1 MRRMPNDRTGRKNQ
15 INYFINPLN
24 LCIMSVKYRKVKN
37 NRKGSAT
44 RGKIYGKAVVD
55 GVIRTKEIAEK
66 IGKRCT
72 LTEPDII
79 AVINALETEIAYAL
93 ADGKRVILDGFG
105 SFKVGISTSPAD
117 TPKKF
122 TTANIK
128 GFHVV
133 FAPAIEM
140 YMNKRIKSMLRGVK
154 VEEMTEYNGLD
165 DGSNGGSDGTS
176 GGGSDSGS
184 DGGGNSGGSSTGDN
198 KDTGGTGDNK
208 GTGGSGDNKGTDSSG
223 DNEHIVL

>member
-1 MRRMPNDRTGRKNQ
+1 
-15 INYFINPLN
+15 
-24 LCIMSVKYRKVKN
+24 MSVKYRKVVN
-37 NRKGSAT
+37 NRKNSKT
-44 RGKIYGKAVVD
+44 EGKVYGRAVVD
-55 GVIRTKEIAEK
+55 GVIDTKEIAGK
-66 IGKRCT
+66 ISKRCT

-165 DGSNGGSDGTS
+165 SGSDGTS
-176 GGGSDSGS
+176 GGTSGGGSDGGS
-184 DGGGNSGGSSTGDN
+184 HGGGNSGGSSTGDN
-198 KDTGGTGDNK
+198 KDTGGSGDNK
-208 GTGGSGDNKGTDSSG
+208 DTGGSGDNKDTGSSG

>member
-1 MRRMPNDRTGRKNQ
+1 
-15 INYFINPLN
+15 
-24 LCIMSVKYRKVKN
+24 MSVKYRKVKN

-105 SFKVGISTSPAD
+105 SFKVGISTSPVD

-165 DGSNGGSDGTS
+165 DGSDGGGTTS
-176 GGGSDSGS
+176 GGSNAGGSSTGGTTGDKNPGSTGSGS
-184 DGGGNSGGSSTGDN
+184 DGGD
-198 KDTGGTGDNK
+198 KDTGGDGD
-208 GTGGSGDNKGTDSSG
+208 STDVT
-223 DNEHIVL
+223 I

>member
-1 MRRMPNDRTGRKNQ
+1 
-15 INYFINPLN
+15 
-24 LCIMSVKYRKVKN
+24 MSVKYRKVKN

-165 DGSNGGSDGTS
+165 DGSNGGGTTS
-176 GGGSDSGS
+176 GGS
-184 DGGGNSGGSSTGDN
+184 NAGGSSTGGSTGDKN
-198 KDTGGTGDNK
+198 PGSTGSGTDGGGKDTGSDG
-208 GTGGSGDNKGTDSSG
+208 DSS
-223 DNEHIVL
+223 DVVI

>member
-1 MRRMPNDRTGRKNQ
+1 
-15 INYFINPLN
+15 
-24 LCIMSVKYRKVKN
+24 MSVKYRKVKN

-122 TTANIK
+122 TIANIK

-165 DGSNGGSDGTS
+165 DGSDGGGTTSGGSNAGGSTSGGSTGEGNSGDKNPGSTGSGTDGGGKDTS
-176 GGGSDSGS
+176 GGGDSA
-184 DGGGNSGGSSTGDN
+184 DVT
-198 KDTGGTGDNK
+198 
-208 GTGGSGDNKGTDSSG
+208 
-223 DNEHIVL
+223 I

>member
-1 MRRMPNDRTGRKNQ
+1 
-15 INYFINPLN
+15 
-24 LCIMSVKYRKVKN
+24 MSVKYRKVKN
-37 NRKGSAT
+37 NRKGSKT
-44 RGKIYGKAVVD
+44 QGKIYGKAVVD
-55 GVIRTKEIAEK
+55 GVIHTKEIAEK
-66 IGKRCT
+66 ISKRCT

-122 TTANIK
+122 TIANIK

-165 DGSNGGSDGTS
+165 DGSDGGGTNAGGNAGGSSGSSTGGTT
-176 GGGSDSGS
+176 GDKNPGSTGSGS
-184 DGGGNSGGSSTGDN
+184 DGGG
-198 KDTGGTGDNK
+198 KDTGSDGD
-208 GTGGSGDNKGTDSSG
+208 STDVV
-223 DNEHIVL
+223 I

>member
-1 MRRMPNDRTGRKNQ
+1 
-15 INYFINPLN
+15 
-24 LCIMSVKYRKVKN
+24 MSVKYRKVKN

-105 SFKVGISTSPAD
+105 SFKEGISNTTAD
-117 TPKKF
+117 TPKNL
-122 TTANIK
+122 TIANIK

-165 DGSNGGSDGTS
+165 DGSDGGGTNAGGNAGGSSGSSTGGTTGDS
-176 GGGSDSGS
+176 TTGDKNPGSTGSGS
-184 DGGGNSGGSSTGDN
+184 DGGG
-198 KDTGGTGDNK
+198 KDTGSDG
-208 GTGGSGDNKGTDSSG
+208 DSS
-223 DNEHIVL
+223 DVVI

>member
-1 MRRMPNDRTGRKNQ
+1 
-15 INYFINPLN
+15 
-24 LCIMSVKYRKVKN
+24 MSVKYRKVKN

-165 DGSNGGSDGTS
+165 DGSDGGGTTS
-176 GGGSDSGS
+176 GGSNAGGSSTGGSTGDKNPGSTGSGS
-184 DGGGNSGGSSTGDN
+184 DGGG
-198 KDTGGTGDNK
+198 KDTGSDGD
-208 GTGGSGDNKGTDSSG
+208 STDVT
-223 DNEHIVL
+223 I

>member
-1 MRRMPNDRTGRKNQ
+1 
-15 INYFINPLN
+15 
-24 LCIMSVKYRKVKN
+24 MSVKYRKVKN

-105 SFKVGISTSPAD
+105 SFKVGISTTPAD

-165 DGSNGGSDGTS
+165 DGSDGGGTTSGGSNAGGSTSGGSTGDKNPGSTGSGTDGGGKDTGSDG
-176 GGGSDSGS
+176 DS
-184 DGGGNSGGSSTGDN
+184 
-198 KDTGGTGDNK
+198 
-208 GTGGSGDNKGTDSSG
+208 TDVT
-223 DNEHIVL
+223 I

>member
-1 MRRMPNDRTGRKNQ
+1 
-15 INYFINPLN
+15 
-24 LCIMSVKYRKVKN
+24 MSVKYRKVKN

-165 DGSNGGSDGTS
+165 SGSDGGSDGTSGGTS

-198 KDTGGTGDNK
+198 KDTGGTGDNT

>member
-1 MRRMPNDRTGRKNQ
+1 
-15 INYFINPLN
+15 
-24 LCIMSVKYRKVKN
+24 MSVKYRKVKN

-79 AVINALETEIAYAL
+79 AVINALETEIAYGL

-165 DGSNGGSDGTS
+165 DGSD
-176 GGGSDSGS
+176 GGGSNTGGSNTGSNTGDKNPGSTGDKKPGSTGSGS
-184 DGGGNSGGSSTGDN
+184 DG
-198 KDTGGTGDNK
+198 
-208 GTGGSGDNKGTDSSG
+208 DSA
-223 DNEHIVL
+223 DVII

>member
-1 MRRMPNDRTGRKNQ
+1 
-15 INYFINPLN
+15 
-24 LCIMSVKYRKVKN
+24 MSVKYRKVKN

-165 DGSNGGSDGTS
+165 DGSDGGGTNTGGSNTGDGNT
-176 GGGSDSGS
+176 GGSNTGDKNPGSTGDKKPGSTGSGS
-184 DGGGNSGGSSTGDN
+184 DGDSTDV
-198 KDTGGTGDNK
+198 T
-208 GTGGSGDNKGTDSSG
+208 
-223 DNEHIVL
+223 I

>member
-1 MRRMPNDRTGRKNQ
+1 MRRMHNDRTGRKNQ

-165 DGSNGGSDGTS
+165 SGSDGGSDGTS
-176 GGGSDSGS
+176 GGGS

-198 KDTGGTGDNK
+198 KDTGG
-208 GTGGSGDNKGTDSSG
+208 SGDNKDTGSSGDNKDTGSSG

>member
-1 MRRMPNDRTGRKNQ
+1 MPNDRTGRENQ

-122 TTANIK
+122 TIANIK

-165 DGSNGGSDGTS
+165 DGSDGGGTNAEGNAGGSSGSSTGGTT
-176 GGGSDSGS
+176 GGGTGDKNPGSTGSGS
-184 DGGGNSGGSSTGDN
+184 DGGG
-198 KDTGGTGDNK
+198 KDTGSDGD
-208 GTGGSGDNKGTDSSG
+208 STDVV
-223 DNEHIVL
+223 I

>member
-1 MRRMPNDRTGRKNQ
+1 MPNDRTGRENQ

-165 DGSNGGSDGTS
+165 DGSDGGGTNAGGNAGGSSGSSTGGTT
-176 GGGSDSGS
+176 GDKNPGSTGSGS
-184 DGGGNSGGSSTGDN
+184 DGGG
-198 KDTGGTGDNK
+198 KDTGSGGD
-208 GTGGSGDNKGTDSSG
+208 STDVV
-223 DNEHIVL
+223 I

>member
-1 MRRMPNDRTGRKNQ
+1 
-15 INYFINPLN
+15 
-24 LCIMSVKYRKVKN
+24 MSVKYRKVKN

-165 DGSNGGSDGTS
+165 DGSDGGGTTIGGSNA
-176 GGGSDSGS
+176 GGSSTGGSTGDKNPGSTGSGS
-184 DGGGNSGGSSTGDN
+184 DGGG
-198 KDTGGTGDNK
+198 KDTGGDGD
-208 GTGGSGDNKGTDSSG
+208 STDVT
-223 DNEHIVL
+223 I

>member
-1 MRRMPNDRTGRKNQ
+1 MPNDRTGRKNQ

-165 DGSNGGSDGTS
+165 SGSDGGSDGTS
-176 GGGSDSGS
+176 GGGS

-198 KDTGGTGDNK
+198 KDTGGSGDNK
-208 GTGGSGDNKGTDSSG
+208 DTGGSGDNKDTGSSG

>member
-1 MRRMPNDRTGRKNQ
+1 
-15 INYFINPLN
+15 
-24 LCIMSVKYRKVKN
+24 MSVKYRKVVN
-37 NRKGSAT
+37 NRKNSKT
-44 RGKIYGKAVVD
+44 EGKVYGRAVVD
-55 GVIRTKEIAEK
+55 GVIDTKEIAGK
-66 IGKRCT
+66 ISKRCT

-165 DGSNGGSDGTS
+165 GGSDGTS
-176 GGGSDSGS
+176 GGTSGGGS

-198 KDTGGTGDNK
+198 KDTGN
-208 GTGGSGDNKGTDSSG
+208 SGDNKDTGASGDNKDTGSSG

>member
-1 MRRMPNDRTGRKNQ
+1 
-15 INYFINPLN
+15 
-24 LCIMSVKYRKVKN
+24 MSVKYRKVKN

-165 DGSNGGSDGTS
+165 DGSD
-176 GGGSDSGS
+176 GGGSNTGDGNTGSNTGDKNPGSTGDKKPGSTGDKKPDSTGSGS
-184 DGGGNSGGSSTGDN
+184 DG
-198 KDTGGTGDNK
+198 
-208 GTGGSGDNKGTDSSG
+208 DSA
-223 DNEHIVL
+223 DVTI

>member
-1 MRRMPNDRTGRKNQ
+1 
-15 INYFINPLN
+15 
-24 LCIMSVKYRKVKN
+24 MSVKYRKVKN

-165 DGSNGGSDGTS
+165 GGSDGGGTTS
-176 GGGSDSGS
+176 GGSNAGGSSTGGSTGDKNPGSTGSGS
-184 DGGGNSGGSSTGDN
+184 DGGG
-198 KDTGGTGDNK
+198 KDTGSDGD
-208 GTGGSGDNKGTDSSG
+208 STDVT
-223 DNEHIVL
+223 I

>member
-1 MRRMPNDRTGRKNQ
+1 
-15 INYFINPLN
+15 
-24 LCIMSVKYRKVKN
+24 MSVKYRKVKN

-122 TTANIK
+122 TIANIK

-165 DGSNGGSDGTS
+165 DGSDGGGTTS
-176 GGGSDSGS
+176 GGS
-184 DGGGNSGGSSTGDN
+184 NAGGSSTGGTGEGNSGDKN
-198 KDTGGTGDNK
+198 PGSTGSGTDGGGKDT
-208 GTGGSGDNKGTDSSG
+208 SGDGDSA
-223 DNEHIVL
+223 DVTI

>member
-1 MRRMPNDRTGRKNQ
+1 MPNDRTGRENQ

-165 DGSNGGSDGTS
+165 
-176 GGGSDSGS
+176 SGS

-198 KDTGGTGDNK
+198 KDTRGTGDNT

>member
-1 MRRMPNDRTGRKNQ
+1 
-15 INYFINPLN
+15 
-24 LCIMSVKYRKVKN
+24 MSVKYRKVKN

-165 DGSNGGSDGTS
+165 DGSDGGGTTS
-176 GGGSDSGS
+176 GGS
-184 DGGGNSGGSSTGDN
+184 NAGGSSTGGSTGDEN
-198 KDTGGTGDNK
+198 PGSTGSGTDGGGKDTGSDGD
-208 GTGGSGDNKGTDSSG
+208 STDVT
-223 DNEHIVL
+223 I

>member
-1 MRRMPNDRTGRKNQ
+1 MPNDRTGRKKQ

-165 DGSNGGSDGTS
+165 DGSDGGGTTS
-176 GGGSDSGS
+176 GGS
-184 DGGGNSGGSSTGDN
+184 NAGGSSTGGSTGDKN
-198 KDTGGTGDNK
+198 PGSTGSGTDGGGKDTGGDGD
-208 GTGGSGDNKGTDSSG
+208 STDVT
-223 DNEHIVL
+223 I

>member
-1 MRRMPNDRTGRKNQ
+1 
-15 INYFINPLN
+15 
-24 LCIMSVKYRKVKN
+24 MSVKYRKVKN

-105 SFKVGISTSPAD
+105 SFKVGISTTPAD

-122 TTANIK
+122 TIANIK

-165 DGSNGGSDGTS
+165 DGSDGGGTTS
-176 GGGSDSGS
+176 GGSNAGGSSTEGSTGDKNPGSTGSGS
-184 DGGGNSGGSSTGDN
+184 DGGG
-198 KDTGGTGDNK
+198 KDTGGDGD
-208 GTGGSGDNKGTDSSG
+208 STDVT
-223 DNEHIVL
+223 I

>member
-1 MRRMPNDRTGRKNQ
+1 MPNDRTGRENQ

-122 TTANIK
+122 TIANIK

-165 DGSNGGSDGTS
+165 DGSDGGGTNAGGNAGGSSGSSTGGTTGDS
-176 GGGSDSGS
+176 TTGDKNPGSTGSGS
-184 DGGGNSGGSSTGDN
+184 DGGG
-198 KDTGGTGDNK
+198 KDTGSDGD
-208 GTGGSGDNKGTDSSG
+208 STDVV
-223 DNEHIVL
+223 I

>member
-1 MRRMPNDRTGRKNQ
+1 
-15 INYFINPLN
+15 
-24 LCIMSVKYRKVKN
+24 MSVKYRKVKN

-105 SFKVGISTSPAD
+105 SFKVGISTTPAD

-154 VEEMTEYNGLD
+154 VEEMAEYNGLD
-165 DGSNGGSDGTS
+165 DGSDGGGTTS
-176 GGGSDSGS
+176 GGS
-184 DGGGNSGGSSTGDN
+184 NAGGSSTGGTGEGNTGDKN
-198 KDTGGTGDNK
+198 PGSTGSGTDGGGKDTSGNGDSADV
-208 GTGGSGDNKGTDSSG
+208 T
-223 DNEHIVL
+223 I

>member
-1 MRRMPNDRTGRKNQ
+1 
-15 INYFINPLN
+15 
-24 LCIMSVKYRKVKN
+24 MSVKYRKVKN

-165 DGSNGGSDGTS
+165 SGSDGGSDGTS
-176 GGGSDSGS
+176 GGGS

-198 KDTGGTGDNK
+198 KDTGS
-208 GTGGSGDNKGTDSSG
+208 SGDNKDTGNSGDNKDTGSSGDNKDTGSSG

>member
-1 MRRMPNDRTGRKNQ
+1 
-15 INYFINPLN
+15 
-24 LCIMSVKYRKVKN
+24 MSVKYRKVKN

-165 DGSNGGSDGTS
+165 SGSDGGSDGTSGGTS

-198 KDTGGTGDNK
+198 KDTGGTGDNTD
-208 GTGGSGDNKGTDSSG
+208 TGGSGDNKDTGSSG

>member
-1 MRRMPNDRTGRKNQ
+1 
-15 INYFINPLN
+15 
-24 LCIMSVKYRKVKN
+24 MSVKYRKVKN

-165 DGSNGGSDGTS
+165 DGSDGGGTNAGGSNTSDGNT
-176 GGGSDSGS
+176 GSNTGDKNPGSTGDKKPGSTGSGS
-184 DGGGNSGGSSTGDN
+184 DGDSTDV
-198 KDTGGTGDNK
+198 T
-208 GTGGSGDNKGTDSSG
+208 
-223 DNEHIVL
+223 I

>member
-1 MRRMPNDRTGRKNQ
+1 
-15 INYFINPLN
+15 
-24 LCIMSVKYRKVKN
+24 MSVKYRKVKN

-165 DGSNGGSDGTS
+165 DGSD
-176 GGGSDSGS
+176 GGGSNTGGSNTGDGNTGSNTGDKNPGSTGDKNPGSTGDKKPGSTGSGS
-184 DGGGNSGGSSTGDN
+184 DG
-198 KDTGGTGDNK
+198 
-208 GTGGSGDNKGTDSSG
+208 DSA
-223 DNEHIVL
+223 DVTI

>member
-1 MRRMPNDRTGRKNQ
+1 
-15 INYFINPLN
+15 
-24 LCIMSVKYRKVKN
+24 MSVKYRKVKN

-105 SFKVGISTSPAD
+105 SFKVGISTTPAD

-165 DGSNGGSDGTS
+165 DGSDGGGTTS
-176 GGGSDSGS
+176 GGS
-184 DGGGNSGGSSTGDN
+184 NAGGSSTGGTGEGNSGDKN
-198 KDTGGTGDNK
+198 PGSTGSGTDGGGKDT
-208 GTGGSGDNKGTDSSG
+208 SGDGDSA
-223 DNEHIVL
+223 DVTI

>member
-1 MRRMPNDRTGRKNQ
+1 MPNDRTGRKNQ

-165 DGSNGGSDGTS
+165 DGS
-176 GGGSDSGS
+176 
-184 DGGGNSGGSSTGDN
+184 DGGGTNAGGNAGGSSGSSTGG
-198 KDTGGTGDNK
+198 TTGDKNP
-208 GTGGSGDNKGTDSSG
+208 GSTGSGSGGDSTDVV
-223 DNEHIVL
+223 I

>member
-1 MRRMPNDRTGRKNQ
+1 
-15 INYFINPLN
+15 
-24 LCIMSVKYRKVKN
+24 MSVKYRKVKN

-122 TTANIK
+122 TIANIK

-165 DGSNGGSDGTS
+165 DGSDGGGTTS
-176 GGGSDSGS
+176 GGS
-184 DGGGNSGGSSTGDN
+184 NAGGSSTGGSTGDKN
-198 KDTGGTGDNK
+198 PGSTGSGTDGGGKDTGSD
-208 GTGGSGDNKGTDSSG
+208 STDVT
-223 DNEHIVL
+223 I

>member
-1 MRRMPNDRTGRKNQ
+1 
-15 INYFINPLN
+15 
-24 LCIMSVKYRKVKN
+24 MSVKYRKVKN

-165 DGSNGGSDGTS
+165 DGFNGGSGGTSGGTS

-198 KDTGGTGDNK
+198 KDTGGTGDNT

>member
-1 MRRMPNDRTGRKNQ
+1 
-15 INYFINPLN
+15 
-24 LCIMSVKYRKVKN
+24 MSVKYRKVKN

-105 SFKVGISTSPAD
+105 SFKVGISTTPAD

-165 DGSNGGSDGTS
+165 DGSDGGGTTS
-176 GGGSDSGS
+176 GGS
-184 DGGGNSGGSSTGDN
+184 NAGGSSTGGTGEGNTGDKN
-198 KDTGGTGDNK
+198 PGSTGSGTDGGGKDT
-208 GTGGSGDNKGTDSSG
+208 SGDGDSA
-223 DNEHIVL
+223 DVTI